1 MVADGA
7 IPASSTPS
15 VNLAL
20 ILISNP
26 DLNAPLASRCFFFGA
41 ACHGFSV
48 VAVFLPPGAVAAV
61 LLAEHDAVEPKAN
74 KGRCWEGAGLP
85 VPVQHTSCR
94 LSECNS
100 KKFNANGRFGNASCL
115 EFP

>member
-26 DLNAPLASRCFFFGA
+26 DLNAQLASRCFFFGA
-41 ACHGFSV
+41 TCHGSSV
-48 VAVFLPPGAVAAV
+48 VAVFLPPDAVAAV
-61 LLAEHDAVEPKAN
+61 LLAEQDPLSRRRVRAGGGGRSCGAAWAHNTHLAV
-74 KGRCWEGAGLP
+74 
-85 VPVQHTSCR
+85 
-94 LSECNS
+94 
-100 KKFNANGRFGNASCL
+100 
-115 EFP
+115 